1 MRPERYLKVGQL
13 AAEAGVGVQTLHY
26 YERLGLLPK
35 PERSAANYRRYPPGL
50 LGQVRFIKKAQAL
63 GFALEEIKESL
74 TLRRGGRAPCRSVVE
89 IARRHLA
96 GLEMQLA
103 ALEEFRGGL
112 QAFVS
117 QWEEETSRPRK
128 CAGACCDL
136 IERLPLPPRAGRPK
150 TFFQKP
156 LTLQPT
162 RGRRLG

>member
-128 CAGACCDL
+128 RARAFCDL
-136 IERLPLPPRAGRPK
+136 IERLPLPPRTGRPK
-150 TFFQKP
+150 HFSKSP
-156 LTLQPT
+156 
-162 RGRRLG
+162 